1 MPIIE
6 VTMLQGRTLE
16 QKRTLVKVLTEE
28 TARIV
33 KCPPEAVSVLVNEVA
48 KENWAE
54 DGVLFIDKN

>member
-6 VTMLQGRTLE
+6 VTMLKGRTLE

-28 TARIV
+28 TARII